1 MDSAKVHDRRWA
13 ILSVLV
19 VSLLVV
25 VLDNTILNVALP
37 TIERTLHA
45 SQAQQEWMVDSYT
58 LVFAGLLFTWGV
70 LGDRYG
76 RKRILMLGLAL
87 FGAASL
93 LSAYSGS
100 PEMLI
105 ATRAL
110 MGIGGAAVL
119 PATLSIISNV
129 FEPAERGKAIGIWAG
144 ATGIAV
150 AIGPITGGAL
160 LQAGFWWGSVFL
172 VNVPVVIAGVIAV
185 GILVPESK
193 DPRPLRLDVP
203 GVLLS
208 IAGLMTF
215 VYGIIKGGQLNDWTS
230 PLVVGTIFGGAAII
244 ALFIWRERSSDHPIL
259 DVSLFRKPAFS
270 AASAAITLN
279 FFALFGAMFY
289 LTFYLQFV
297 RDYNPL
303 QAGIR
308 MLPVAIAMAIFAPRS
323 PVFVRRYGAKAVCA
337 TGLFLVTSAFLMYQL
352 IGQDTSIWVLEGLL
366 FVQGVGMAN
375 VFAPATESIMST
387 LPRARAGAGSAVNNT
402 VRQVGGAL
410 GVAIIGSILSAAY
423 RHGIEGSLTS
433 LPPGAAHA
441 AGESIG
447 ATNAVV
453 AQASAQGADLSAVSA
468 AANSAFIDAMHVA
481 SIASAAVAFIGVLVV
496 LKWMPTRAPLSV
508 DEPGEAATAA
518 TAAGAPAAVRETES
532 ALV

>member
-13 ILSVLV
+13 ILGVLV

-230 PLVVGTIFGGAAII
+230 PLVLGTLFGGAAII

-308 MLPVAIAMAIFAPRS
+308 VLPVAIAMAIFAPRS

-366 FVQGVGMAN
+366 FIQGVGMAN

-423 RHGIEGSLTS
+423 RHGIEGSLSS

-508 DEPGEAATAA
+508 DEPDEGA